1 MEDDT
6 KLAPNAIEEREF
18 WQNFYKEVDS
28 WDSSI
33 MVENELKVYTAIREL
48 FSSADELDL
57 LNKKAIYLYLRE
69 ITGLTTKQIVSQLN
83 KMKKKYRN
91 FKKNWDEG
99 KI

>member
-1 MEDDT
+1 
-6 KLAPNAIEEREF
+6 
-18 WQNFYKEVDS
+18 
-28 WDSSI
+28 
-33 MVENELKVYTAIREL
+33 MVENELKVYNAIREL
-48 FSSADELDL
+48 FSSANELDI